1 MGGGRAASLYG
12 LRFEGLLKVGG
23 EVSESFFFSFALL
36 IIKYIGLTLPQTLY
50 FFISRLLVVSSN

>member
-36 IIKYIGLTLPQTLY
+36 IIKYIGLTLPQTLC
-50 FFISRLLVVSSN
+50 ISL